1 MHSKGDHWQEGE
13 TTYWMGE
20 DTCKWYDRSGVSH
33 LPTEWLLSKR
43 TQMRNVGKD
52 VKKGN
57 PLTLLMGMCIG
68 AATVE
73 NSIEVSQK
81 AKNRTTL

>member
-1 MHSKGDHWQEGE
+1 MIDQGLVISQQ
-13 TTYWMGE
+13 
-20 DTCKWYDRSGVSH
+20 
-33 LPTEWLLSKR
+33 LEWLLSKR